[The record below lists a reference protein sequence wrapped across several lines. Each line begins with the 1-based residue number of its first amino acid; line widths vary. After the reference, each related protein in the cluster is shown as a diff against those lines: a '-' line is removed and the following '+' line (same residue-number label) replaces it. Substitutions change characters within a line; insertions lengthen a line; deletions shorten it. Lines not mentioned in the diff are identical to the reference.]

1 MREGGI
7 AALSMEGIAARAGV
21 GKTTI
26 YRWWLKGRGCC
37 RSTVRCGSPGIRF
50 PARGDSVW
58 ADLRELLIGIAG
70 LMSDPVLGP
79 HFAGVIALTQM
90 DQAAATAFR
99 DRVLGPTWVAY
110 HQRLVDLQARG
121 ELNGEPD
128 DVLDMAFGP
137 LWYRLLTRPDHLDEE
152 FASTIAAA
160 LIRAF
165 RRNPRN
171 EAVTAGSGLS
181 VRIAHS
187 SAFLRTEPTNA
198 LSNRIGPHSWR
209 CAEWP

>member
-26 YRWWLKGRGCC
+26 YRWWPSKGA
-37 RSTVRCGSPGIRF
+37 VAVEALLDAASPGIRF

-58 ADLRELLIGIAG
+58 ADLRELLIGIAS

-99 DRVLGPTWVAY
+99 ERVLGPTWVAY
-110 HQRLVDLQARG
+110 YQRLVDLQARG

-137 LWYRLLTRPDHLDEE
+137 LWYRLLTRPDQLDEE
-152 FASTIAAA
+152 FASTVAAA

-165 RRNPRN
+165 AQ
-171 EAVTAGSGLS
+171 E
-181 VRIAHS
+181 
-187 SAFLRTEPTNA
+187 SAD
-198 LSNRIGPHSWR
+198 
-209 CAEWP
+209 